1 MSRTSSF
8 GLMTRLGY
16 ITGLALLQ
24 DMFQSVNNRSNGF
37 EHHLRTGRYTRSVG
51 ERHNGSTTF
60 DKRNGAK
67 ECERRLKQLRRQGVV
82 SVTFVGPHE
91 KLKGKGALA
100 KDFDGDKVSI
110 QMNDMQHPHAFGW
123 HRYNAAH
130 WAVGFHG
137 RIDHAARYAG
147 A

>member
-1 MSRTSSF
+1 M
-8 GLMTRLGY
+8 
-16 ITGLALLQ
+16 
-24 DMFQSVNNRSNGF
+24 
-37 EHHLRTGRYTRSVG
+37 
-51 ERHNGSTTF
+51 
-60 DKRNGAK
+60 
-67 ECERRLKQLRRQGVV
+67 

-130 WAVGFHG
+130 WAVGYHG
-137 RIDHAARYAG
+137 RIDNTRRYAG
-147 A
+147 V